1 MTVLAGVGESF
12 QQTAATGP
20 LLFALGACLLAGL
33 VSFASPCV
41 VPLVPGY
48 LSYLAGLVG
57 AQAPPATV
65 DQARRSRSAAPAGG
79 TATAVLTETPAAAE
93 TGPAPDSG
101 RLRVAGAAGLFV
113 AGFTVVFVL
122 ATATV
127 FGLIQTLNVNRE
139 LLQRLGG
146 VVTIVMG
153 LAFLGL
159 IPALQRDTRM
169 EPRRLAGIAGAP
181 LLGAV
186 FALGWTPCL
195 GPTLS
200 GVMAVAAGT
209 EGTTA
214 VRGVALIVAYCLGLG
229 LPFVI
234 LAFGSASA
242 LRGVGWLRRNSRRI
256 QIVGGVLLVAVGAAL
271 VTGAWDQFVGWVRD
285 GFVAE
290 VTLPI

>member
-1 MTVLAGVGESF
+1 MSVLASVGDSF

-20 LLFALGACLLAGL
+20 LLLALGACVLAGL

-57 AQAPPATV
+57 AEAPPVTV
-65 DQARRSRSAAPAGG
+65 AEAKGKRVALAAG
-79 TATAVLTETPAAAE
+79 T
-93 TGPAPDSG
+93 G
-101 RLRVAGAAGLFV
+101 RARVAGAAGLFV

-122 ATATV
+122 ASVTV
-127 FGLIQTLNVNRE
+127 FGVIQTLNVNRE
-139 LLQRLGG
+139 LLQRVGG
-146 VVTIVMG
+146 VVTILMG
-153 LAFLGL
+153 LVFLGL
-159 IPALQRDTRM
+159 VPALQRDTRM
-169 EPRRLAGIAGAP
+169 HPRRLTGVVGAP

-200 GVMAVAAGT
+200 GVMAVSAGT

-214 VRGVALIVAYCLGLG
+214 ARGVLLIVAYCLGLG

-242 LRGVGWLRRNSRRI
+242 LRGVGWLRRNSRTI
-256 QIVGGVLLVAVGAAL
+256 QVVGGILLVAVGIAL
-271 VTGAWDQFVGWVRD
+271 VTGAWDQFVGWVRNV
-285 GFVAE
+285 FVSD

>member
-1 MTVLAGVGESF
+1 MVLAGVGDSF
-12 QQTAATGP
+12 QQTAASGP
-20 LLFALGACLLAGL
+20 LLLALGACLLAGL

-57 AQAPPATV
+57 AEAPPVTVAEATAPGS
-65 DQARRSRSAAPAGG
+65 ARAGAVTAAAPS
-79 TATAVLTETPAAAE
+79 LR
-93 TGPAPDSG
+93 TG
-101 RLRVAGAAGLFV
+101 RMRVAGAAGLFV

-127 FGLIQTLNVNRE
+127 FGVIQTLNVNRE
-139 LLQRLGG
+139 LLQRIGG
-146 VVTIVMG
+146 VVTILMG
-153 LAFLGL
+153 LVFIGL
-159 IPALQRDTRM
+159 VPALQRDTRM
-169 EPRRLAGIAGAP
+169 EPRRLTSLVGAP
-181 LLGAV
+181 LLGGV

-209 EGTTA
+209 DGTTA
-214 VRGVALIVAYCLGLG
+214 ARGVALIVAYCLGLG
-229 LPFVI
+229 LPFVV

-242 LRGVGWLRRNSRRI
+242 LRGVGWLRRNSRTI
-256 QIVGGVLLVAVGAAL
+256 QIIGGMLLVAVGAAL
-271 VTGAWDQFVGWVRD
+271 VTGAWDQFVAWVRD
-285 GFVAE
+285 AFVSE

>member
-1 MTVLAGVGESF
+1 MTVLASVGNSF
-12 QQTAATGP
+12 QQAAADGP
-20 LLFALGACLLAGL
+20 LLLGLGACLLAGL

-57 AQAPPATV
+57 AEAPPATV
-65 DQARRSRSAAPAGG
+65 AEAKNRGGAVAVAERAAPSS
-79 TATAVLTETPAAAE
+79 
-93 TGPAPDSG
+93 SG
-101 RLRVAGAAGLFV
+101 KMRVAAAAGLFV

-139 LLQRLGG
+139 LLQRVGG
-146 VVTIVMG
+146 VVTILMG
-153 LAFLGL
+153 LVFVGL
-159 IPALQRDTRM
+159 VPALQRDTRM
-169 EPRRLAGIAGAP
+169 EPRRLTSIAGAP
-181 LLGAV
+181 LLGGV

-214 VRGVALIVAYCLGLG
+214 ARGVALIVAYCLGLG

-242 LRGVGWLRRNSRRI
+242 LRGVGWLRRNSRNI
-256 QIVGGVLLVAVGAAL
+256 QIAGGVLLIGVGIAL
-271 VTGAWDQFVGWVRD
+271 VTGAWDVFVAWVRD
-285 GFVAE
+285 AFVSE

>member
-1 MTVLAGVGESF
+1 MVLAAVGDSF

-20 LLFALGACLLAGL
+20 LLLALGACVLAGL

-57 AQAPPATV
+57 AEAPPATAA
-65 DQARRSRSAAPAGG
+65 QAKSLGG
-79 TATAVLTETPAAAE
+79 TAVSVDRAAAR
-93 TGPAPDSG
+93 TG
-101 RLRVAGAAGLFV
+101 RIRVAGAAGLFV

-127 FGLIQTLNVNRE
+127 FGVIQTLNVNRE
-139 LLQRLGG
+139 LLQRVGG
-146 VVTIVMG
+146 VITILMG
-153 LAFLGL
+153 LVFIGL

-169 EPRRLAGIAGAP
+169 EPRRLTSILGAP

-200 GVMAVAAGT
+200 GVMAVSAGT

-242 LRGVGWLRRNSRRI
+242 LRGVGWLRRNSRTI
-256 QIVGGVLLVAVGAAL
+256 QIIGGILLVAVGIAL
-271 VTGAWDQFVGWVRD
+271 VTGAWDQFVAWVRD
-285 GFVAE
+285 VFVSE

>member
-1 MTVLAGVGESF
+1 MVLAAVGDSF

-20 LLFALGACLLAGL
+20 LLLALGACLLAGL

-57 AQAPPATV
+57 AEAPPATV
-65 DQARRSRSAAPAGG
+65 AQAQGAQPSSVAVSSAAQ
-79 TATAVLTETPAAAE
+79 AAR
-93 TGPAPDSG
+93 TG
-101 RLRVAGAAGLFV
+101 RMRVAGAAGLFV

-127 FGLIQTLNVNRE
+127 FGVIQTLNVNRE
-139 LLQRLGG
+139 LLQRIGG
-146 VVTIVMG
+146 VVTILMG
-153 LAFLGL
+153 LVFIGL

-169 EPRRLAGIAGAP
+169 EPRRLTSIAGAP
-181 LLGAV
+181 LLGGV

-209 EGTTA
+209 DGTTA
-214 VRGVALIVAYCLGLG
+214 ARGVALIVAYCLGLG
-229 LPFVI
+229 LPFII

-242 LRGVGWLRRNSRRI
+242 LRGVGWLRRNSRTI
-256 QIVGGVLLVAVGAAL
+256 QIIGGLLLVAVGVAL
-271 VTGAWDQFVGWVRD
+271 VTGVWDQFVGWVRD
-285 GFVAE
+285 GFVSG

>member
-20 LLFALGACLLAGL
+20 LLLALGACLLAGL

-57 AQAPPATV
+57 AEAPPATV
-65 DQARRSRSAAPAGG
+65 AEAKGKTGSGSSVALAQRAPVKAARM
-79 TATAVLTETPAAAE
+79 
-93 TGPAPDSG
+93 
-101 RLRVAGAAGLFV
+101 RVAGAAGLFV

-127 FGLIQTLNVNRE
+127 FGVIQTLNVNRE
-139 LLQRLGG
+139 LLMRLGG
-146 VVTIVMG
+146 VVTILMG
-153 LAFLGL
+153 LVFIGL
-159 IPALQRDTRM
+159 VPALQRDTRM
-169 EPRRLAGIAGAP
+169 EPRRLTSIAGAP
-181 LLGAV
+181 LLGGV

-214 VRGVALIVAYCLGLG
+214 ARGVALIVAYCLGLG

-242 LRGVGWLRRNSRRI
+242 LRGVGWLRRNSRTI
-256 QIVGGVLLVAVGAAL
+256 QVIGGLLLVAVGIAL
-271 VTGAWDQFVGWVRD
+271 VTGAWDQFVAWVRD
-285 GFVAE
+285 AFVSE

>member
-1 MTVLAGVGESF
+1 MIPLAAVGDSF
-12 QQTAATGP
+12 QQTAASGP
-20 LLFALGACLLAGL
+20 LLLALGACLLAGL

-57 AQAPPATV
+57 AEAPPATST
-65 DQARRSRSAAPAGG
+65 Q
-79 TATAVLTETPAAAE
+79 AVLTAQRRSAK
-93 TGPAPDSG
+93 
-101 RLRVAGAAGLFV
+101 LRVAGAAGLFV

-127 FGLIQTLNVNRE
+127 FGVIQTLNVNRE
-139 LLQRLGG
+139 LLQRIGG
-146 VVTIVMG
+146 VVTILMG
-153 LAFLGL
+153 LVFIGL
-159 IPALQRDTRM
+159 VPALQRDTRM
-169 EPRRLAGIAGAP
+169 EPRRLTSILGAP
-181 LLGAV
+181 LLGGV

-200 GVMAVAAGT
+200 GVMAVSAGT

-214 VRGVALIVAYCLGLG
+214 VRGVTLIVAYCLGLG
-229 LPFVI
+229 LPFVV
-234 LAFGSASA
+234 LAFGSAGA
-242 LRGVGWLRRNSRRI
+242 LRGVGWLRRNSRTI
-256 QIVGGVLLVAVGAAL
+256 QVIGGVLLVAVGVAL

-285 GFVAE
+285 GFVSE

>member
-1 MTVLAGVGESF
+1 MVLAAVGDSF

-20 LLFALGACLLAGL
+20 LLLALGACVLAGL

-57 AQAPPATV
+57 AEAPPATAV
-65 DQARRSRSAAPAGG
+65 HAKGTGG
-79 TATAVLTETPAAAE
+79 RAVSVTERAAA
-93 TGPAPDSG
+93 GAG

-127 FGLIQTLNVNRE
+127 FGVIQTLNVNRE
-139 LLQRLGG
+139 LLQRVGG

-153 LAFLGL
+153 LVFIGL
-159 IPALQRDTRM
+159 VPALQRDTRM
-169 EPRRLAGIAGAP
+169 EPRRLTSIAGAP

-200 GVMAVAAGT
+200 GVMAVSAGT

-242 LRGVGWLRRNSRRI
+242 LRGVGWLRRNSRTI
-256 QIVGGVLLVAVGAAL
+256 QIIGGMLLVAVGIAL
-271 VTGAWDQFVGWVRD
+271 VTGAWDQFVAWVRD
-285 GFVAE
+285 AFVSE

>member
-1 MTVLAGVGESF
+1 MNRVTVLASVGDSF

-20 LLFALGACLLAGL
+20 LLLALGACLLAGL

-48 LSYLAGLVG
+48 LSYLAGVVG
-57 AQAPPATV
+57 AEAPPVTV
-65 DQARRSRSAAPAGG
+65 ESAKNAK
-79 TATAVLTETPAAAE
+79 TATASRNSA
-93 TGPAPDSG
+93 

-122 ATATV
+122 ASATV
-127 FGLIQTLNVNRE
+127 FGAIQALNVNRD
-139 LLQRLGG
+139 LLQRIGG

-153 LAFLGL
+153 LAFIGL

-169 EPRRLAGIAGAP
+169 EPRRLSGLIGAP

-200 GVMAVAAGT
+200 GVMAVSAGT

-214 VRGVALIVAYCLGLG
+214 ARGVALIVAYCLGLG

-234 LAFGSASA
+234 LAFGSATA
-242 LRGVGWLRRNSRRI
+242 LRGVGWLRRNSRTI
-256 QIVGGVLLVAVGAAL
+256 QVIGGLLLVAVGIAL
-271 VTGAWDQFVGWVRD
+271 VTGAWDQFVSWVRD
-285 GFVAE
+285 AFVSN

>member
-1 MTVLAGVGESF
+1 MVLAGVGDSF
-12 QQTAATGP
+12 QQTAASGP
-20 LLFALGACLLAGL
+20 LLLALGACLLAGL

-57 AQAPPATV
+57 AEAPPVTVAEATAPGS
-65 DQARRSRSAAPAGG
+65 ARAGAVTAAPS
-79 TATAVLTETPAAAE
+79 LR
-93 TGPAPDSG
+93 TG
-101 RLRVAGAAGLFV
+101 RMRVAGAAGLFV

-127 FGLIQTLNVNRE
+127 FGVIQTLNVNRE
-139 LLQRLGG
+139 LLQRIGG
-146 VVTIVMG
+146 VVTILMG
-153 LAFLGL
+153 LVFIGL
-159 IPALQRDTRM
+159 VPALQRDTRM
-169 EPRRLAGIAGAP
+169 EPRRLTSLVGAP
-181 LLGAV
+181 LLGGV

-209 EGTTA
+209 DGTTA

-229 LPFVI
+229 LPFVV

-242 LRGVGWLRRNSRRI
+242 LRGVGWLRRNSRTI
-256 QIVGGVLLVAVGAAL
+256 QIIGGMLLVAVGAAL
-271 VTGAWDQFVGWVRD
+271 VTGAWDQFVAWVRD
-285 GFVAE
+285 AFVSE

>member
-1 MTVLAGVGESF
+1 MIPLAAVGDSF
-12 QQTAATGP
+12 QQTAASGP
-20 LLFALGACLLAGL
+20 LLLALGACLLAGL

-57 AQAPPATV
+57 AEAPPATAA
-65 DQARRSRSAAPAGG
+65 QSATLTAQRRSAK
-79 TATAVLTETPAAAE
+79 
-93 TGPAPDSG
+93 
-101 RLRVAGAAGLFV
+101 LRVAGAAGLFV

-127 FGLIQTLNVNRE
+127 FGVIQTLNVNRDV
-139 LLQRLGG
+139 LQRVGG
-146 VVTIVMG
+146 VVTILMG
-153 LAFLGL
+153 LTFIGL
-159 IPALQRDTRM
+159 VPALQRDTRM
-169 EPRRLAGIAGAP
+169 EPRRLTSIVGAP
-181 LLGAV
+181 LLGGV

-214 VRGVALIVAYCLGLG
+214 ARGVALIVAYCLGLG

-242 LRGVGWLRRNSRRI
+242 LRGVGWLRRNSRTI
-256 QIVGGVLLVAVGAAL
+256 QVIGGILLVAVGVAL

-285 GFVAE
+285 GFVSE

>member
-1 MTVLAGVGESF
+1 MHVSVLASVGDSF
-12 QQTAATGP
+12 QQTAASGP
-20 LLFALGACLLAGL
+20 LLLALGACLLAGL

-57 AQAPPATV
+57 AEAPPVTV
-65 DQARRSRSAAPAGG
+65 AQARESK
-79 TATAVLTETPAAAE
+79 TETV
-93 TGPAPDSG
+93 TLDKSG
-101 RLRVAGAAGLFV
+101 RMRVAGAAGLFV
-113 AGFTVVFVL
+113 AGFTIVFVL
-122 ATATV
+122 ASATV
-127 FGLIQTLNVNRE
+127 FGVIQTLNVNRE

-146 VVTIVMG
+146 VVTMLMG
-153 LAFLGL
+153 LVFLGL
-159 IPALQRDTRM
+159 VPALQRDTRM
-169 EPRRLAGIAGAP
+169 HPRRLTGLVGAP

-200 GVMAVAAGT
+200 GVMAVSAGT

-214 VRGVALIVAYCLGLG
+214 VRGVVLIVAYCLGLG

-242 LRGVGWLRRNSRRI
+242 LRGVGWLRRHSRTI
-256 QIVGGVLLVAVGAAL
+256 QVIGGILLVAVGIAL
-271 VTGAWDQFVGWVRD
+271 VTGMWDQFVGWVRNM
-285 GFVAE
+285 FVSR

>member
-1 MTVLAGVGESF
+1 MVLAGVGDSF
-12 QQTAATGP
+12 QQTAASGP
-20 LLFALGACLLAGL
+20 LLLALGACMLAGL

-57 AQAPPATV
+57 AEAPPVTVAEATAPGS
-65 DQARRSRSAAPAGG
+65 ARAGAVTAAAPS
-79 TATAVLTETPAAAE
+79 LR
-93 TGPAPDSG
+93 TG
-101 RLRVAGAAGLFV
+101 RMRVAGAAGLFV

-127 FGLIQTLNVNRE
+127 FGVIQTLNVNRE
-139 LLQRLGG
+139 LLQRIGG
-146 VVTIVMG
+146 VVTILMG
-153 LAFLGL
+153 LVFIGL
-159 IPALQRDTRM
+159 VPALQRDTRM
-169 EPRRLAGIAGAP
+169 EPRRLTSLVGAP
-181 LLGAV
+181 LLGGV

-209 EGTTA
+209 DGTTA

-229 LPFVI
+229 LPFVV

-242 LRGVGWLRRNSRRI
+242 LRGVGWLRRNSRTI
-256 QIVGGVLLVAVGAAL
+256 QIIGGMLLVAVGAAL
-271 VTGAWDQFVGWVRD
+271 VTGAWDQFVAWVRD
-285 GFVAE
+285 AFVSE

>member
-1 MTVLAGVGESF
+1 MVLAAVGDSF

-20 LLFALGACLLAGL
+20 LLLALGACVLAGL

-57 AQAPPATV
+57 AEAPPATAA
-65 DQARRSRSAAPAGG
+65 QAGSLGG
-79 TATAVLTETPAAAE
+79 TAVSEHTAART
-93 TGPAPDSG
+93 G

-127 FGLIQTLNVNRE
+127 FGVIQTMNVNRE
-139 LLQRLGG
+139 LLQRVGG
-146 VVTIVMG
+146 VVTILMG
-153 LAFLGL
+153 LVFIGL
-159 IPALQRDTRM
+159 VPALQRDTRM
-169 EPRRLAGIAGAP
+169 EPRRLTSIAGAP

-200 GVMAVAAGT
+200 GVMAVSAGT

-242 LRGVGWLRRNSRRI
+242 LRGVGWLRRNSRTI
-256 QIVGGVLLVAVGAAL
+256 QIIGGMLLVAVGIAL
-271 VTGAWDQFVGWVRD
+271 VTGAWDQFVAWVRD
-285 GFVAE
+285 AFVSE

>member
-1 MTVLAGVGESF
+1 MTAVASPALASVGESF

-20 LLFALGACLLAGL
+20 LLLALGACLLAGL

-57 AQAPPATV
+57 AEAPPVTV
-65 DQARRSRSAAPAGG
+65 GEAHGKS
-79 TATAVLTETPAAAE
+79 TAVTLR
-93 TGPAPDSG
+93 TG
-101 RLRVAGAAGLFV
+101 RMRVAGAAGLFV

-122 ATATV
+122 ASATV
-127 FGLIQTLNVNRE
+127 FGVIQTLNVNRE
-139 LLQRLGG
+139 LLQRIGG

-153 LAFLGL
+153 LVFLGL
-159 IPALQRDTRM
+159 VPMLQRDTRM
-169 EPRRLAGIAGAP
+169 HPRRLTGIVGAP

-200 GVMAVAAGT
+200 GVMAVSAGT
-209 EGTTA
+209 EGATA
-214 VRGVALIVAYCLGLG
+214 ARGVALIVAYCLGLG

-234 LAFGSASA
+234 LAFGSATA
-242 LRGVGWLRRNSRRI
+242 LRGVGWLRRNSRTI
-256 QIVGGVLLVAVGAAL
+256 QIIGGILLVVVGIAL
-271 VTGAWDQFVGWVRD
+271 VTGMWDQFVGWIRNV
-285 GFVAE
+285 FVSQ

>member
-1 MTVLAGVGESF
+1 MVLAAVGDSF

-20 LLFALGACLLAGL
+20 LLLALGACVLAGL

-57 AQAPPATV
+57 AEAPPATAA
-65 DQARRSRSAAPAGG
+65 QAKSFGG
-79 TATAVLTETPAAAE
+79 TAVSVDRAAAR
-93 TGPAPDSG
+93 TG
-101 RLRVAGAAGLFV
+101 RVRVAGAAGLFV

-127 FGLIQTLNVNRE
+127 FGVIQTLNVNRE
-139 LLQRLGG
+139 LLQRVGG
-146 VVTIVMG
+146 VVTILMG
-153 LAFLGL
+153 LVFIGL
-159 IPALQRDTRM
+159 VPALQRDTRM
-169 EPRRLAGIAGAP
+169 EPRRLTSILGAP

-200 GVMAVAAGT
+200 GVMAVSAGT

-242 LRGVGWLRRNSRRI
+242 LRGVGWLRRNSRTI
-256 QIVGGVLLVAVGAAL
+256 QIIGGILLVAVGIAL
-271 VTGAWDQFVGWVRD
+271 VTGAWDQFVAWVRD
-285 GFVAE
+285 GFVSE

>member
-1 MTVLAGVGESF
+1 MQVSVLASVGDSF
-12 QQTAATGP
+12 QQTAASGP
-20 LLFALGACLLAGL
+20 LLLALGACLLAGL

-57 AQAPPATV
+57 AEAPPVTV
-65 DQARRSRSAAPAGG
+65 AQAQESKRPETVTLDKAG
-79 TATAVLTETPAAAE
+79 
-93 TGPAPDSG
+93 
-101 RLRVAGAAGLFV
+101 RMRVAGAAGLFV

-122 ATATV
+122 ASATV
-127 FGLIQTLNVNRE
+127 FGVIQTLNVNRE

-146 VVTIVMG
+146 VVTVLMG
-153 LAFLGL
+153 LVFLGL
-159 IPALQRDTRM
+159 VPALQRDTRM
-169 EPRRLAGIAGAP
+169 HPRRLTGLVGAP

-200 GVMAVAAGT
+200 GVMAVSAGT

-214 VRGVALIVAYCLGLG
+214 VRGVVLIVAYCLGLG

-242 LRGVGWLRRNSRRI
+242 LRGVGWLRRHSRTI
-256 QIVGGVLLVAVGAAL
+256 QVIGGILLVAVGIAL
-271 VTGAWDQFVGWVRD
+271 VTGMWDQFVGWVRNM
-285 GFVAE
+285 FVSR